1 MSEDLWY
8 EQLRSSYRPAAIRVV
23 FVGES
28 APDPGSGTR
37 RFFYAPQLTY
47 DNLFRGLMAALYD
60 AGSDALNNRKPEW
73 LERFCAD
80 GFWLLDVVDR
90 PINKLSSSQRSRAR
104 RGAAAEAIDRIAA
117 ARPIVGVVVCH
128 GPTFTDLLSS
138 GASDRLTFLQSEP
151 IPFPLGNF
159 RAEFIRRVRLA
170 LKGSGIQVPA

>member
-1 MSEDLWY
+1 VSEDLWY
-8 EQLRSSYRPAAIRVV
+8 EELRARYQPAAIRVV

-28 APDPGSGTR
+28 APDPRGASR
-37 RFFYAPQLTY
+37 RFFYSPQLTY

-60 AGSDALNNRKPEW
+60 AGSDVLDSRKPEW

-90 PINKLSSSQRSRAR
+90 PVNKLPTGQRSRAR
-104 RGAAAEAIDRIAA
+104 REAAAGAIDRIAA
-117 ARPIVGVVVCH
+117 ARPTVGVVVCH
-128 GPTFTDLLSS
+128 GPTFTDLERS
-138 GASDRLTFLQSEP
+138 GASGRLTLLHTEP

-170 LKGSGIQVPA
+170 MNDAGIRVPG